1 MIRYK
6 RGGRWHLFNIFLI
19 RGSVFPASF
28 LMAGPPALIA
38 FMLKWY
44 DIVEDTGDLS
54 VLLNSAVWSGFSS
67 LVGFLVVFRT
77 SQAYSRFWDGCS
89 ATHQMRAEWIDAA
102 SAMMAFCHFS
112 SAEAD
117 RIVKFKHLL
126 VRLFSLL
133 HAMAL
138 GEIEE
143 DEESDG
149 RIAFDLELID
159 PSGLDTASW
168 KSLLRCHNKTTLVFT
183 WLQTMIV
190 DNIKTGVL
198 SIPPPILSRV
208 FQELANGMIALHEA
222 QKIAHIPF
230 PFPYAQTCDALLFL
244 HWIITPLVT
253 AQWAS
258 NAWAAGVFGFVQVF
272 ILWSLNN
279 IAVEIEHPFGS
290 DANDLDASEMQM
302 EMNMNLLLVL
312 DDAATCVP
320 HLSHGARIHDLTK
333 AGRRASQS
341 ISELHEEST
350 YNDIMSS
357 CVVGHRR
364 TSQTTGTPFSES
376 SSIPSQSPSTFRRMS
391 QESSAKSDS
400 PKDVEAPVDTPAAC
414 PALDDCANPHNSL
427 PISSRVSDSV
437 QPDPAF
443 GGTSHPQH
451 APAADIR
458 EGSDRPPEDDG
469 EQTGYGRV
477 DIERGSDSQTSL
489 DSVRGPHA
497 CQIRPDQ
504 AGAAQCQDDQ
514 GGAGPSRSSR
524 SEQIN
529 SFQEGAEQSS
539 VNQAPAHSVR
549 GPRAEPIRE
558 GEAQHRPTDAVGPCI
573 VMSAS
578 RREVL

>member
-6 RGGRWHLFNIFLI
+6 RGGRWHLYNIFLI

-28 LMAGPPALIA
+28 LMAGAPALIA

-44 DIVEDTGDLS
+44 DIVQDTGDWS

-77 SQAYSRFWDGCS
+77 SEAYSRFWDGCS

-102 SAMMAFCHFS
+102 SAMMAFCQFS
-112 SAEAD
+112 SAGGD
-117 RIVKFKHLL
+117 QIVTFKHLL

-183 WLQTMIV
+183 WLQCLIV

-244 HWIITPLVT
+244 HWLITPLVT

-258 NAWAAGVFGFVQVF
+258 NVWAAGVFGFVQVF

-312 DDAATCVP
+312 DDAATCAP
-320 HLSHGARIHDLTK
+320 HLSHVARIHD
-333 AGRRASQS
+333 
-341 ISELHEEST
+341 H
-350 YNDIMSS
+350 D
-357 CVVGHRR
+357 
-364 TSQTTGTPFSES
+364 TPYSES
-376 SSIPSQSPSTFRRMS
+376 
-391 QESSAKSDS
+391 
-400 PKDVEAPVDTPAAC
+400 
-414 PALDDCANPHNSL
+414 
-427 PISSRVSDSV
+427 
-437 QPDPAF
+437 
-443 GGTSHPQH
+443 
-451 APAADIR
+451 
-458 EGSDRPPEDDG
+458 
-469 EQTGYGRV
+469 YY
-477 DIERGSDSQTSL
+477 
-489 DSVRGPHA
+489 
-497 CQIRPDQ
+497 
-504 AGAAQCQDDQ
+504 
-514 GGAGPSRSSR
+514 
-524 SEQIN
+524 
-529 SFQEGAEQSS
+529 
-539 VNQAPAHSVR
+539 
-549 GPRAEPIRE
+549 
-558 GEAQHRPTDAVGPCI
+558 
-573 VMSAS
+573 
-578 RREVL
+578 